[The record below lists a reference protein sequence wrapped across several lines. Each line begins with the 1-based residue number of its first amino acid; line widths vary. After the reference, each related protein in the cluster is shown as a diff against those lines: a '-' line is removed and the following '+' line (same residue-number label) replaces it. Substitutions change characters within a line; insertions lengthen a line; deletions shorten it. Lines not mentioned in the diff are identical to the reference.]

1 MKIDLHCHTEYS
13 SDSSTPIGAI
23 PARCREQDI
32 AVQAITDHGTITGAQ
47 RLQAIVEAQGEKEEN
62 ELSGLTIIVGEEIT
76 TRAGELVG
84 LFLDEGIPH
93 YLSAEETVER
103 IKAQQGLVLLPH
115 GFDPWKRNRLRPEVR
130 EQIANAI
137 DIIETFN
144 ASVSRRRWNREA
156 VAWAEERSA
165 LMSAGSDAHTLAS
178 IGRAW
183 VEVPARPIRGPEDL
197 LAAMEGGVP
206 MGRWANPVVSF
217 LYKVWDFFRWRIKPW
232 KADD

>member
-13 SDSSTPIGAI
+13 GDSSTPIGAV

-32 AVQAITDHGTITGAQ
+32 AVQAITDHGTIEGAQ
-47 RLQAIVEAQGEKEEN
+47 KIRTMVEIQEDGE
-62 ELSGLTIIVGEEIT
+62 LPGLTIIVGEEIT

-84 LFLDEGIPH
+84 LFLDESIPH
-93 YLSAEETVER
+93 YLSAEETVRR

-115 GFDPWKRNRLRPEVR
+115 GFDPWKRYRLRPEVR
-130 EQIANAI
+130 ERIADSI

-156 VAWAEERSA
+156 VAWAETHGA

-183 VEVPARPIRGPEDL
+183 VEVSTRPIRGPEDL

-206 MGRWANPVVSF
+206 MGRWSNPILGF